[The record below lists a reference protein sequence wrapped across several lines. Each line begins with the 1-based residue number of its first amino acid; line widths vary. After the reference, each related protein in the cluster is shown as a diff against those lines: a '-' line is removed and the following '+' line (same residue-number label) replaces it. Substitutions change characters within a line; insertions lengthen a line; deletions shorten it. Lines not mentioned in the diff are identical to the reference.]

1 MNILFL
7 DQFSDPG
14 GAQFCLRDLMLEV
27 QRRGWSPRLM
37 VPGSGE
43 LVKWSSSA
51 GIPVYPLPLRPYSNG
66 SKTALDFLRFSIDG
80 PRAAAA
86 IRRVVQRERV
96 DLIYVNG
103 PRVLPAVFGIS
114 CPIVFHVHT
123 HVRVLYARKLLE
135 WTLRT
140 ANTPVIAVS
149 QYIADGYLPVL
160 GHQRVRVIY
169 SGIPDFQGRTR
180 GFRER
185 PVRVGIIG
193 RIAPD
198 KGQLDFV
205 RAAIQIAQNGGGVE
219 FFVYGERMFADAEYN
234 AEVRKVAANAPVKF
248 CGWTNDVGKA
258 LHGLDIVAVPS
269 VRDDPAPRVVME
281 ALSAGTPVV
290 AYRSGGIPEL
300 VEDGR
305 TGVLTDTRDSSSLA
319 RSIQFLMRDPGLMER
334 LSAAGRSEWQLR
346 FRVERYRTDICDLLE
361 TWAPTTISMR
371 RG

>member
-1 MNILFL
+1 MNILFV

-14 GAQFCLRDLMLEV
+14 GAQLCLMDLMPEV
-27 QRRGWSPRLM
+27 LRRGWHPRIM

-43 LVKWSSSA
+43 LVKWSGSA
-51 GIPVYPLPLRPYSNG
+51 GIPVDPLPLRPYSNG
-66 SKTALDFLRFSIDG
+66 SKTALDFLRFSIDA
-80 PRAAAA
+80 PRTAAA
-86 IRRVVQRERV
+86 IRRVVRREQI
-96 DLIYVNG
+96 DMIYVNG
-103 PRVLPAVFGIS
+103 PRVLPTVFGIS

-123 HVRVLYARKLLE
+123 HVHVMYARKLLE
-135 WTLRT
+135 WTLR
-140 ANTPVIAVS
+140 AADAPVIAVS

-160 GHQRVRVIY
+160 NHQRVRVVY

-185 PVRVGIIG
+185 PVRIGMIG

-198 KGQLDFV
+198 KGQMDFV
-205 RAAIQIAQNGGGVE
+205 RAARQIAEYGGRGV
-219 FFVYGERMFADAEYN
+219 FFVYGERMFADAGYDTQVRALAEN
-234 AEVRKVAANAPVKF
+234 AVVTF

-334 LSAAGRSEWQLR
+334 LSTAGRSEWQRR
-346 FRVERYRTDICDLLE
+346 FRVERYQTDICDLLE
-361 TWAPTTISMR
+361 TWAL
-371 RG
+371 